1 VTRRAGRPQAVGD
14 LTDATGETDG
24 DTRRRSLC
32 DPHDRTGNLDG
43 TGDAM
48 SGERI
53 LICYD
58 GSESAERS
66 FDAAAGVLAGR
77 DAIVVDIGP
86 VLTSA
91 QSYAAVTP
99 GIDIALLEE
108 ANLDAALERAEQG
121 AERARQAGF
130 DAEARGDIAAPAW
143 QGIVDLAN
151 VIGSRGLTGVRE
163 RLEGS
168 VSHQVAAHS
177 GRPVLIVP
185 PRDGDG

>member
-1 VTRRAGRPQAVGD
+1 
-14 LTDATGETDG
+14 
-24 DTRRRSLC
+24 
-32 DPHDRTGNLDG
+32 
-43 TGDAM
+43 M